1 MQQPLRFPGRERGAA
16 LIVGLILMLVMT
28 ILAVATMG
36 TANVEVVMA
45 SNTQYSENAFQLA
58 ETGIDVNIAT
68 VDDDRRLLVAVP
80 GAAPVCAGPTEVPE
94 VGSFTACTTFA
105 DEITPL
111 PGSSVGIGAGFAAY
125 HFNVT
130 SRGESFRGA
139 RAIHDQS
146 FYIAGPTGQ

>member
-1 MQQPLRFPGRERGAA
+1 MRQSASVPGRQRGAA

-80 GAAPVCAGPTEVPE
+80 GALPVCTGQTEIPD
-94 VGSFTACTTFA
+94 VGRFNACTVFSG
-105 DEITPL
+105 EITPL
-111 PGSSVGIGAGFAAY
+111 TGSSVGIGTGFGAY

-139 RAIHDQS
+139 RSTHDQS
-146 FYIAGPTGQ
+146 FYVAGPTGQ